1 MPTRFPRAH
10 FRAGMVLKVSVYFD
24 GGILLPAGT
33 TITERH
39 LQQLDSWGIT
49 EVETEKAHA
58 DFRELVTLPQ
68 GGQHAPDALKPVS
81 SSRLPPGHDAEDG
94 RIYVVTG
101 DVTQDHGRVYIDR
114 PVLVEGNVARAAS
127 LESAKVMAHGDIV
140 VRGTVNG
147 SERLPASLEGTNIS
161 LQNARFALVFARQK
175 VEARSL
181 VSCNTT
187 AGAEVIVKGGE
198 GIVSGKVEAGLS
210 IHADFVTGNARQA
223 LSLKILQSRQKQLFV
238 SATRLEKAL
247 EEKRSELGKLEK
259 IMEVIRLLGE
269 KVVALPPE
277 KKLELALH
285 SKRYLALKSEIA
297 DHAAALERIQNE
309 IGAEE
314 AEFQYC
320 PVQLGKVAPVVEL
333 TLGTA
338 MLRINSYENATG
350 YYLKN
355 NRILACSE

>member
-1 MPTRFPRAH
+1 
-10 FRAGMVLKVSVYFD
+10 MVLKVSVYYD

-33 TITERH
+33 TVTERH
-39 LQQLDSWGIT
+39 LQQLDSWGIA

-68 GGQHAPDALKPVS
+68 GGQLDTGALKPAS
-81 SSRLPPGHDAEDG
+81 TRLPPGHDAEGG

-101 DVTQDHGRVYIDR
+101 DVTQDHGRVYVDR

-127 LESAKVMAHGDIV
+127 IESSGAITVAGGVEESAKVMAHGDIV
-140 VRGTVNG
+140 VRGSVNG

-161 LQNARFALVFARQK
+161 LQNAKHALIFARQK

-181 VSCNTT
+181 VSCGTT
-187 AGAEVIVKGGE
+187 AGTEVLVKGGE
-198 GIVSGKVEAGLS
+198 GIVSGRVEAGLA
-210 IHADFVTGNARQA
+210 IHADLVTGNSKQA
-223 LSLKILQSRQKQLFV
+223 LSLKILQSRQKQLFL

-247 EEKRSELGKLEK
+247 EEKRAEIGKLEK

-269 KVVALPPE
+269 KVVSLPQE
-277 KKLELALH
+277 KKHELALH
-285 SKRYLALKSEIA
+285 SKRYLTLKGEIA
-297 DHAAALERIQNE
+297 DHAAALERIRDE

-320 PVQLGKVAPVVEL
+320 PVQLGRVAPVVEL

-338 MLRINSYENATG
+338 TLRINSYENATG
-350 YYLKN
+350 YYLRN